1 MPYFSEQDINE
12 AKKRVND
19 MQKRAEKLKNREN
32 ISENEN
38 GEEEKLKENVKKNES
53 EIKENEEKDDSSLI
67 ILALIMLLSREGAD
81 NMLILAL
88 LYLLF

>member
-19 MQKRAEKLKNREN
+19 MQKRAEKLKNQEN

-38 GEEEKLKENVKKNES
+38 GEEGKLKENIKKNES

>member
-12 AKKRVND
+12 AKKRVSD
-19 MQKRAEKLKNREN
+19 MQKRAEKLKNQEN

-38 GEEEKLKENVKKNES
+38 GEEEKLKENIEKNEN
-53 EIKENEEKDDSSLI
+53 EIEENEEKDDSSLI

>member
-12 AKKRVND
+12 AKKRVSD
-19 MQKRAEKLKNREN
+19 MQKRAEALKNQEST
-32 ISENEN
+32 SENEN
-38 GEEEKLKENVKKNES
+38 GEEEKLKENIEKNEN
-53 EIKENEEKDDSSLI
+53 EINENEEKDDSSLI

>member
-12 AKKRVND
+12 AKKRVSD
-19 MQKRAEKLKNREN
+19 MQKRANSLKSQEDIADNN
-32 ISENEN
+32 KNEIH
-38 GEEEKLKENVKKNES
+38 KENPQNNDET
-53 EIKENEEKDDSSLI
+53 IKDNEEKDDSSLI

>member
-19 MQKRAEKLKNREN
+19 MQKRAEKLKNQEN

>member
-12 AKKRVND
+12 AKKRVSD
-19 MQKRAEKLKNREN
+19 MQKRAEKLKNQEN

-38 GEEEKLKENVKKNES
+38 GEDEKLKENIEKNEN
-53 EIKENEEKDDSSLI
+53 ETEENEEKDDSSLI

>member
-19 MQKRAEKLKNREN
+19 MQKRAEKLKNQEN

-38 GEEEKLKENVKKNES
+38 GEEEKLKENTKKNES
-53 EIKENEEKDDSSLI
+53 DIKENEEKDDSSLI

>member
-12 AKKRVND
+12 AKKRVSD
-19 MQKRAEKLKNREN
+19 MQKRAEKLKNQEN

-38 GEEEKLKENVKKNES
+38 GEDEKLKENIEKNEN
-53 EIKENEEKDDSSLI
+53 EIEENEEKDDSSLI

>member
-19 MQKRAEKLKNREN
+19 MQKRAEKLKNQEN

-38 GEEEKLKENVKKNES
+38 GEEISRIKY
-53 EIKENEEKDDSSLI
+53 EIDIVFSAEDF
-67 ILALIMLLSREGAD
+67 G
-81 NMLILAL
+81 
-88 LYLLF
+88 F

>member
-12 AKKRVND
+12 AKKRVSD
-19 MQKRAEKLKNREN
+19 MQKRANSLKNQEAEESDGKNEKEN
-32 ISENEN
+32 I
-38 GEEEKLKENVKKNES
+38 KENVAK
-53 EIKENEEKDDSSLI
+53 IENEKTENDEKDDSSLI

>member
-19 MQKRAEKLKNREN
+19 MQKRAEKLKYQEN
-32 ISENEN
+32 TSENEN

>member
-19 MQKRAEKLKNREN
+19 MQKRAEQLKNQEN

-38 GEEEKLKENVKKNES
+38 GEEEKLKENIKKNES

-88 LYLLF
+88 LYLL

>member
-12 AKKRVND
+12 AKKRVSD
-19 MQKRAEKLKNREN
+19 MQKRAEKLKNQEN

-38 GEEEKLKENVKKNES
+38 GEEEKLKENIEKNEN

>member
-12 AKKRVND
+12 AKKRVSD
-19 MQKRAEKLKNREN
+19 MQKRAEKLKNQEN
-32 ISENEN
+32 ISKNEN
-38 GEEEKLKENVKKNES
+38 GEEEKIKENIEKNEN
-53 EIKENEEKDDSSLI
+53 EIEENEEKDDSSLI

>member
-19 MQKRAEKLKNREN
+19 MQKRAEKLKNQEN

-38 GEEEKLKENVKKNES
+38 GEEERLKENIKKNES

>member
-12 AKKRVND
+12 AKKRVSD
-19 MQKRAEKLKNREN
+19 MQKRAERLKNQEN

-38 GEEEKLKENVKKNES
+38 GEEEKIKENIEKNEN
-53 EIKENEEKDDSSLI
+53 EIEENEEKDDSSLI

>member
-1 MPYFSEQDINE
+1 MAYFSENDINE

-19 MQKRAEKLKNREN
+19 MQKRAKSLTNDNDKEHKKTDEKSEALNEEN
-32 ISENEN
+32 
-38 GEEEKLKENVKKNES
+38 KD
-53 EIKENEEKDDSSLI
+53 EKDDSSLI
-67 ILALIMLLSREGAD
+67 ILALIMLLSHEGAD

>member
-12 AKKRVND
+12 AKKRVSD
-19 MQKRAEKLKNREN
+19 MQKRAEKLKNQEN

-38 GEEEKLKENVKKNES
+38 GEEEKIKKNIKKNEN
-53 EIKENEEKDDSSLI
+53 EIEENEEKDDSSLI

>member
-12 AKKRVND
+12 AKKRVSD
-19 MQKRAEKLKNREN
+19 MQKRAEKLKNQEN

-38 GEEEKLKENVKKNES
+38 GEEEKIKENIEKNEN
-53 EIKENEEKDDSSLI
+53 EIEENEEKDDSSLI

>member
-19 MQKRAEKLKNREN
+19 MQKRAEKLKNQEN

-38 GEEEKLKENVKKNES
+38 GDEEKLKENVKKNES

>member
-12 AKKRVND
+12 AKKRVSD
-19 MQKRAEKLKNREN
+19 MQKRAEKLKNQEN

-38 GEEEKLKENVKKNES
+38 DEEEKIKENIEKNEN
-53 EIKENEEKDDSSLI
+53 EIEENEEKDDSSLI

>member
-19 MQKRAEKLKNREN
+19 MQKRAEKLKNQEN

-38 GEEEKLKENVKKNES
+38 GEEEKLKENIKKNES

>member
-12 AKKRVND
+12 AKKRVSD
-19 MQKRAEKLKNREN
+19 MQKRANSLKSQED
-32 ISENEN
+32 ISDNNKNEIH
-38 GEEEKLKENVKKNES
+38 KENQQNNDET
-53 EIKENEEKDDSSLI
+53 IKDNEEKDDSSLI

>member
-12 AKKRVND
+12 AKKRVSD
-19 MQKRAEKLKNREN
+19 MQKRAEALKNQEN
-32 ISENEN
+32 TSENEN
-38 GEEEKLKENVKKNES
+38 GEEEKLKENIEKNEN